1 MRRKKKPQARQWA
14 SPIKL
19 IKDSLPKEVFVLTAV
34 GFFVAVGYGLI
45 VPAIPLFARTFGVN
59 QTAIGFIISTFAFAR
74 FGSGLISGK
83 LVDKFGER
91 KVLAFG
97 LIMVAISSLASGFAQ
112 SYIQLLSFRAAGGLG
127 SSMFSVSAGALLM
140 RVTNDDNR
148 SQGQS
153 FYSSGFLFG
162 GIAGPAFGGILSAI
176 SLRSPFFV
184 YAGTLVIASVTTII
198 FLSEKRLGKK
208 VTAIIDPSD
217 RVSIRDALRQYPY
230 RVALVI
236 AFVTNWTI
244 FGLRNSILPLFV
256 TEHLHSTA
264 TVVGFG
270 FTASA
275 LAQGFLLI
283 QAGKISDHK
292 GRRFAILCGTFFLM
306 SALIVLIV
314 AIHASF
320 YILAMI
326 LFGLGGAFM
335 GTAPAGVVGDLFG
348 GKGGQVIAVWQMAG
362 DAGMIAGP
370 IILGALTDAISYR
383 AAFAVTAAVFSIA
396 IVLAATLK
404 ETRKSHISPES

>member
-1 MRRKKKPQARQWA
+1 
-14 SPIKL
+14 
-19 IKDSLPKEVFVLTAV
+19 V

-97 LIMVAISSLASGFAQ
+97 LLMVAVSSLASGFAH
-112 SYIQLLSFRAAGGLG
+112 SYMQLLTFRAAGGLG

-153 FYSSGFLFG
+153 IYNSGFLFG

-184 YAGTLVIASVTTII
+184 YAATLVMASTTTLI

-208 VTAIIDPSD
+208 VVAVIDPSA
-217 RVSIRDALRQYPY
+217 RISIREALGQYPY
-230 RVALVI
+230 RVALVL

-244 FGLRNSILPLFV
+244 
-256 TEHLHSTA
+256 
-264 TVVGFG
+264 
-270 FTASA
+270 
-275 LAQGFLLI
+275 LI
-283 QAGKISDHK
+283 
-292 GRRFAILCGTFFLM
+292 T
-306 SALIVLIV
+306 
-314 AIHASF
+314 
-320 YILAMI
+320 
-326 LFGLGGAFM
+326 
-335 GTAPAGVVGDLFG
+335 
-348 GKGGQVIAVWQMAG
+348 
-362 DAGMIAGP
+362 
-370 IILGALTDAISYR
+370 
-383 AAFAVTAAVFSIA
+383 
-396 IVLAATLK
+396 
-404 ETRKSHISPES
+404 